1 MLLVF
6 SGFSL
11 GKLLVFLGL
20 LLWLFARATAPQML
34 STSVG
39 IGTTIFFAVVSIVT
53 FMWPLLGVHDRLVKE
68 KQRLLRE
75 RSQLL
80 EAMIVELHSRVK
92 AGELHS
98 RDELHVFISS
108 LENEQSMLT
117 RIPTWPWRPGT
128 LRGFARASA
137 LLNYLG

>member
-1 MLLVF
+1 M
-6 SGFSL
+6 
-11 GKLLVFLGL
+11 
-20 LLWLFARATAPQML
+20 
-34 STSVG
+34 
-39 IGTTIFFAVVSIVT
+39 TIFFAVVSIVT
-53 FMWPLLGVHDRLVKE
+53 FMWPLLGVHARLVKE

-75 RSQLL
+75 SSQLL

-128 LRGFARASA
+128 LRGFARARV
-137 LLNYLG
+137 LLNS